1 MRVMWTK
8 EDDKQYRK
16 LVKEGKNFNEI
27 QKIMGSKLKEHPR
40 KFKNNNGKLYIHNF
54 KMIMEFKIG
63 QKIKTLL
70 VPDIKKVELYLKY
83 FKNYTTNESIIDYI
97 DELWQS
103 DVLHVHQVDLY
114 TDLYSENKKQLK
126 NQLRI
131 KKLENILNNSF

>member
-1 MRVMWTK
+1 
-8 EDDKQYRK
+8 
-16 LVKEGKNFNEI
+16 
-27 QKIMGSKLKEHPR
+27 
-40 KFKNNNGKLYIHNF
+40 
-54 KMIMEFKIG
+54 MEFKIG

-103 DVLHVHQVDLY
+103 DVLTVHQVDLY
-114 TDLYSENKKQLK
+114 TDLYNENKKQLK

-131 KKLENILNNSF
+131 KKLENILK